1 MEEQKTGVSEFI
13 AAASTLSPRRQR
25 LVQRMAINRMRRRG
39 MVSAEQAEQLE
50 AKGWQD
56 FLDWLMENG
65 PAIME
70 FIMMIISM
78 FAAF

>member
-1 MEEQKTGVSEFI
+1 MEKTGFTEFI
-13 AAASTLSPRRQR
+13 AAASSLPARRQR
-25 LVQRMAINRMRRRG
+25 LIQRMAIARMQRKG
-39 MVSAEQAEQLE
+39 LISQAQATELD

-56 FLDWLMENG
+56 FLDWIIENG

-78 FAAF
+78 FGGI